1 MEETGFSV
9 SQQNLRFILCFKFA
23 VYKYSLSSALLSSAR
38 GVLARQVGPNTPVNF
53 SQVEKQFMLRLSTET
68 EISLSVYF
76 RFNMNNF

>member
-1 MEETGFSV
+1 MFQVCSL
-9 SQQNLRFILCFKFA
+9 QIFIE
-23 VYKYSLSSALLSSAR
+23 LLSSAR